1 MTNPFNI
8 NVNVSL
14 SVSDE
19 TVSKLEGLLDHVTAA
34 AVLLLKTSCAAAG
47 ESAETPENSPSGE
60 LADKTPAET
69 AKPAKKAGKRA
80 ETKAPE
86 AAPESRPEP
95 APAPLADDDIITV
108 GSGEDD
114 LPPDDAPAPAAAPAP
129 EAPKAPAAPARE
141 IANTELFAAVK
152 DAQKRGAAAPAIREI
167 FDEFSIASSRDC
179 PPARRPELLARLNA
193 LNA

>member
-19 TVSKLEGLLDHVTAA
+19 TVAKLEGLLDHVTAA
-34 AVLLLKTSCAAAG
+34 VVLLLKTSCAAAG
-47 ESAETPENSPSGE
+47 KPAETPEKTPSGE
-60 LADKTPAET
+60 PVDKTPAET
-69 AKPAKKAGKRA
+69 AKPAKKAGKQA
-80 ETKAPE
+80 GTKAPE
-86 AAPESRPEP
+86 AQSESRPKP
-95 APAPLADDDIITV
+95 APAPAADDDLIVV
-108 GSGEDD
+108 GSDEDD

-129 EAPKAPAAPARE
+129 EAPKAPARE

-152 DAQKRGAAAPAIREI
+152 AAQKRGAAAPAIREI

-179 PPARRPELLARLNA
+179 PPARRPELLERLNN